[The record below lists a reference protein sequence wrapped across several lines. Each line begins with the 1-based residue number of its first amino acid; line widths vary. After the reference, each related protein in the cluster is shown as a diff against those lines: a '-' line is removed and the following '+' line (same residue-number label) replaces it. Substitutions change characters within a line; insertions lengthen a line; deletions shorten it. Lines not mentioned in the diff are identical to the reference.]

1 MTRDSKI
8 SNCQAE
14 VFLAHVGPKGRALVD
29 KRLYL
34 PAEWTGSA
42 DRCAVVGVPGE
53 RREYRGKTELALEML
68 EQAPA
73 RGYLKAQWVAGA
85 SAFGMSPALRDGL
98 ATAGMQYVLDAR
110 PDMTVWPLQ
119 PTWTKPP
126 YQRRGQPRQ
135 PKP

>member
-68 EQAPA
+68 
-73 RGYLKAQWVAGA
+73 
-85 SAFGMSPALRDGL
+85 
-98 ATAGMQYVLDAR
+98 
-110 PDMTVWPLQ
+110 
-119 PTWTKPP
+119 
-126 YQRRGQPRQ
+126 
-135 PKP
+135 